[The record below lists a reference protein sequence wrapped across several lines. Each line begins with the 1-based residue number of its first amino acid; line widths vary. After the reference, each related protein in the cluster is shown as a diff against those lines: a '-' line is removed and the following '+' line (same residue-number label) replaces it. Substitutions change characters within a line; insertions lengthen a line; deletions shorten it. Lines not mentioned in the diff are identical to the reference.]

1 VGEEVLVVVLPVF
14 VVTVSVVVIVIV
26 IVIVWHVMFLLVK
39 RLGFSPVM

>member
-14 VVTVSVVVIVIV
+14 VVTVSVVVLV